1 MVIEDKRSQIAMLAG
16 AGPLPISRM
25 VTVES
30 DDFELDD
37 KKRVQELMAY
47 EICM

>member
-1 MVIEDKRSQIAMLAG
+1 VVIEDKRSQIAMLAG

-30 DDFELDD
+30 DDSGYC
-37 KKRVQELMAY
+37 KKGVQELMA
-47 EICM
+47 